1 MSAPGQEGLVA
12 YVGDQVEE
20 GQLREHAP
28 YSQVLYVY
36 IYRYISIYSIGIRG
50 Y

>member
-20 GQLREHAP
+20 GQLGEYTA
-28 YSQVLYVY
+28 YSQVLY
-36 IYRYISIYSIGIRG
+36 RYI
-50 Y
+50 